1 MKQLLMHRVTACNYL
16 DMDEF
21 TFESYIAP
29 LITLM
34 RFGEEL
40 YYPTYQIDEAVEALI
55 YGLDGD
61 IELALVD

>member
-1 MKQLLMHRVTACNYL
+1 
-16 DMDEF
+16 MDEF